1 MFGTILIIFNRLKNY
16 VKKILHAAEVLK
28 TDSFHDYEALFLHT
42 IQFVAVDNILYNQ
55 LDDTLCEFL

>member
-1 MFGTILIIFNRLKNY
+1 MLETILIIFNRGLF
-16 VKKILHAAEVLK
+16 KKILHAAEVLK